1 MLTVDA
7 EFSLRYFIDILN
19 VVKSIIPRTMDQYT
33 LFQPQNILS
42 VSQLT
47 GYLRQVLEGDDLLQ
61 DLWVE
66 GEISNLG
73 RPPSGHL
80 YFTLKDSQS
89 SIRCVMWRNSAV
101 RLNFDLRDGLAV
113 EAHGGMS
120 IYEAGGQV
128 QLYVDIMR
136 LAGEGQL
143 FQEFLRLKA
152 KLEAEG
158 LFDAETKRPI
168 PARPRLI
175 GIVTSPTGAAYQDM
189 LNTLRR
195 RFPVAEVVL
204 APTTVQGVDAPA
216 GIVAALERLN
226 RQVHPDVIL
235 IGRGGGS
242 IEDLWAFNDEMVA
255 RAVAA
260 SLTPVISGVGHE
272 TDFTLTDFAADLRAP
287 TPTAAAEVA
296 TPDRIE
302 LLGMLV
308 ELANRHTTYI
318 NALLADLRY
327 EHGRL
332 QHALDRTSPKH
343 TINAYR
349 QRLDEIIFRLDRS
362 IQVKL
367 EKKGLQLAN
376 LQQSLRGLS
385 PRAVLNRGY
394 AIVTRESDGALVK
407 NADQVQP
414 SEGVHIQVSRGEL
427 DARITKT
434 TQEEQHAG

>member
-1 MLTVDA
+1 
-7 EFSLRYFIDILN
+7 
-19 VVKSIIPRTMDQYT
+19 MDQYT

-47 GYLRQVLEGDDLLQ
+47 GYLRQVLESDDLLQ

-80 YFTLKDSQS
+80 YFTLKDNQS
-89 SIRCVMWRNSAV
+89 SIRCVMWRNSAA

-113 EAHGGMS
+113 EAHGGMGV
-120 IYEAGGQV
+120 YEAGGQV
-128 QLYVDIMR
+128 QLYVDSLR
-136 LAGEGQL
+136 LSGEGQL

-152 KLEAEG
+152 KLESEG
-158 LFDAETKRPI
+158 LFDPANKRPI
-168 PARPRLI
+168 PERPRVI

-195 RFPVAEVVL
+195 RFPIAEVVL

-226 RQVHPDVIL
+226 REVCPDVIL

-242 IEDLWAFNDEMVA
+242 IEDLWAFNDEAVV
-255 RAVAA
+255 RAVGA
-260 SLTPVISGVGHE
+260 SAIPVISGVGHE
-272 TDFTLTDFAADLRAP
+272 TDFTLTDFTADLRAP

-296 TPDRIE
+296 TPDKTE
-302 LLGMLV
+302 LLGVLAD
-308 ELANRHTTYI
+308 LANRHTTHI
-318 NALLADLRY
+318 SMLLADLHY
-327 EHGRL
+327 ELGRAQHG
-332 QHALDRTSPKH
+332 LDRTSPKH
-343 TINAYR
+343 AINAYR
-349 QRLDEIIFRLDRS
+349 QRLDEIILRFDRS
-362 IQVKL
+362 MQVKL
-367 EKKGLQLAN
+367 EKKGLQLEN
-376 LQQSLRGLS
+376 MQQSLRGLN

-394 AIVTRESDGALVK
+394 AIVTRERDGILVK
-407 NADQVQP
+407 HADQVQP
-414 SEGVHIQVSRGEL
+414 GEGVHIQVSRGEL

-434 TQEEQHAG
+434 TQEEQHVG